1 MQNTFRKAQQM
12 EVAPAAMWLG
22 DRERRT
28 AELGDSEPETQATAE
43 IVTSAKDGFSNT
55 QPLSQKK
62 HSRGK
67 EESSQLHGLNVTSSA
82 SS

>member
-1 MQNTFRKAQQM
+1 MGKDT
-12 EVAPAAMWLG
+12 EP
-22 DRERRT
+22 RT
-28 AELGDSEPETQATAE
+28 NLLQESCLQARMTRFCTELGDSEPEIQATAE

-55 QPLSQKK
+55 QALSQKK